1 MREVVWQDLLMNRTT
16 LILNTAIFAAT
27 WVVFTYLG
35 IDSARA
41 VAVFAGL
48 MAAFLPVTI
57 ITREDRANAMAL
69 VCSLPV
75 TRRTIVR
82 GRYALGV
89 LLVLGAL
96 ALILTIVA
104 AMPTA
109 LPAGAIFEPTP
120 LLIALGVSFL
130 IMALMMPVT
139 LRLGFNG
146 LMVLMVALQAL
157 GVVLLVLT
165 QLTGAVV
172 DERII
177 AAIVTG
183 VARAATVLGTPGF
196 HIALLALLVAALGLS
211 YRVSVALFERRE
223 L

>member
-16 LILNTAIFAAT
+16 LVVNVGIFVIT
-27 WVVFTYLG
+27 WVVFVFLG

-41 VAVFAGL
+41 TAVFAGL

-89 LLVLGAL
+89 VLVLAAL
-96 ALILTIVA
+96 TLILTIVTVL
-104 AMPTA
+104 PTE
-109 LPAGAIFEPTP
+109 LPADALFGPTP
-120 LLIALGVSFL
+120 LLTALGVSFL

-146 LMVLMVALQAL
+146 LMILMVALQVL
-157 GVVLLVLT
+157 GVTLLVLT
-165 QLTGAVV
+165 QMTGAVL
-172 DERII
+172 DEGILR
-177 AAIVTG
+177 AIVTG
-183 VARAATVLGTPGF
+183 VARAAAVLGTPGF
-196 HIALLALLVAALGLS
+196 HLALLALLLAALALS